1 MMASHSLTGP
11 GPAHQ
16 QEGTAPAVD
25 GEWPAALVELFRSER
40 VAFVR
45 LAYLLTGQ
53 RAVAEEI
60 VQDAFI
66 STRQAWAGVL
76 DPARY
81 LRTTVVNR
89 CRSWGRHQKVVRT
102 HPAGRPEPIVQE
114 ADELWDAL
122 GRLDPRRRAAVV
134 LRYYADLP
142 HAEIAE
148 LLGCRPATVRTSIHR
163 ALTQLRRE
171 IER

>member
-1 MMASHSLTGP
+1 MASRSSTGRRS
-11 GPAHQ
+11 AHQ
-16 QEGTAPAVD
+16 EERRAAAGD
-25 GEWPAALVELFRSER
+25 GDWPAALVELFLAER
-40 VAFVR
+40 TSFVR

-60 VQDAFI
+60 VQESFI
-66 STRQAWAGVL
+66 STRQAWPGVQ

-89 CRSWGRHQKVVRT
+89 CRSWGRHQQVVRA
-102 HPAGRPEPIVQE
+102 HPPGRPEATTQE

-142 HAEIAE
+142 HAEIAD

-163 ALTQLRRE
+163 ALLQLRQE

>member
-1 MMASHSLTGP
+1 MASHSLTDRTS
-11 GPAHQ
+11 AHQ
-16 QEGTAPAVD
+16 LQSTTGAVD
-25 GEWPAALVELFRSER
+25 GEWPAALVELFRAER
-40 VAFVR
+40 INFVR

-66 STRQAWAGVL
+66 STCQAWAGVL
-76 DPARY
+76 DPTRY

-89 CRSWGRHQKVVRT
+89 CRSWGRHQRVVRAY
-102 HPAGRPEPIVQE
+102 PVGQPEAVTQE

-134 LRYYADLP
+134 LRYYADMP
-142 HAEIAE
+142 HAEIAD

-163 ALTQLRRE
+163 ALIQLRQE